1 MKFNLNWKGVQEP
14 SDADIDRDVA
24 ELRTMLARIEQ
35 PADPHPAYW
44 QNFLVKVRT
53 RVDDDKVRRRG
64 FAPSMAWASM
74 TAAALVVVLAV
85 SGLLPTGTTGIVVEK
100 PGPINLHVAPP
111 LANATSI
118 PLYEDGAKSL
128 VLSSDDVQMLDAI
141 LEKDEEAILRAMVD
155 ADNL

>member
-1 MKFNLNWKGVQEP
+1 MKFNLDWKRMQEP

-24 ELRTMLARIEQ
+24 ELRTLLASVEQ
-35 PADPHPAYW
+35 PSEPHPAYF

-53 RVDDDKVRRRG
+53 RVDDDSVRRRG

-85 SGLLPTGTTGIVVEK
+85 SGVLPTSTTRIVVD
-100 PGPINLHVAPP
+100 PPVAGTLNVAP
-111 LANATSI
+111 NATNASDVT
-118 PLYEDGAKSL
+118 LYEDGATSL
-128 VLSSDDVQMLDAI
+128 VLSSGDVQMLNAI